1 MGMDQRADRAVVLE
15 QCLAPA
21 LDPVNSRGLFGRD
34 PVPRPELLADRLR
47 VDRAHEPADVLQLPP
62 PRLVLCDALR
72 LLDRVLQVLGQRD
85 RSELF
90 RVEPDQ
96 ALAEGLKLVHG
107 ALALGLAGLFLVLH
121 VPGNQ

>member
-1 MGMDQRADRAVVLE
+1 
-15 QCLAPA
+15 
-21 LDPVNSRGLFGRD
+21 
-34 PVPRPELLADRLR
+34 
-47 VDRAHEPADVLQLPP
+47 LQLPP

-96 ALAEGLKLVHG
+96 ALAERLKLVHG
-107 ALALGLAGLFLVLH
+107 ALALGLAGLFLVVH

>member
-1 MGMDQRADRAVVLE
+1 MSLPMYCSCRRRASCFVMRRA
-15 QCLAPA
+15 CSTAYSKFSG
-21 LDPVNSRGLFGRD
+21 N
-34 PVPRPELLADRLR
+34 
-47 VDRAHEPADVLQLPP
+47 
-62 PRLVLCDALR
+62 
-72 LLDRVLQVLGQRD
+72 RD